1 MKMIISSI
9 KNLNKFERSLW
20 IVSMIAVA
28 LSYILTGQTGVLSLA
43 SSIAGVST
51 LIFIA
56 KGDVFG
62 QYLTVI
68 FAILYAMVSFQFR
81 YYGEMITFLCMALPI
96 AVASIVTWLRN
107 PYAEKE
113 VKVRKVTKNTV
124 VWILVF
130 TVIVTVALHFV
141 LKVTHTNNLAISTV
155 SVATSFLAAALLM
168 LRSPYYALA
177 YGSNDIVLIA
187 MWIMAAMADVKY
199 APMIVCF
206 IMFLFNDM
214 YGFYNWKRMEKRQG
228 E

>member
-1 MKMIISSI
+1 MKMILSSI
-9 KNLNKFERSLW
+9 KNLNKFERTLW
-20 IVSMIAVA
+20 IISMVAVA

-107 PYAEKE
+107 PYGEKE
-113 VKVRKVTKNTV
+113 VKVSKVTQKTV
-124 VWILVF
+124 VWIFVF
-130 TVIVTVALHFV
+130 TVIVTFALHFV
-141 LKVTHTNNLAISTV
+141 LKVTHTNNLTISTI

-177 YGSNDIVLIA
+177 YGSNDIVLII

-214 YGFYNWKRMEKRQG
+214 YGFYNWKRMEKRQQ